1 VWRQPEIGGSRAGY
15 GTAEKIRGRRLGQKD
30 GHLQA
35 VKEQMASIAE
45 DEPDESTEFDGMVD
59 LHWWFDSYGKAERL
73 ANSLR
78 EISHKPE
85 IVALR
90 LSCYDDVTASV
101 TLKDERQRH

>member
-1 VWRQPEIGGSRAGY
+1 MRVMQQRKKSAVVVW
-15 GTAEKIRGRRLGQKD
+15 IRKTD
-30 GHLQA
+30 TFKA
-35 VKEQMASIAE
+35 VKEQMASIAQ

-59 LHWWFDSYGKAERL
+59 FHWRFDSYAKAERL

-78 EISHKPE
+78 KISHKPE
-85 IVALR
+85 IVVLR

>member
-1 VWRQPEIGGSRAGY
+1 MRVMRELKKSAVVVWVRK
-15 GTAEKIRGRRLGQKD
+15 TDTFKV
-30 GHLQA
+30 

-59 LHWWFDSYGKAERL
+59 LHWRFDSYSEAERL
-73 ANSLR
+73 ANSLQKL
-78 EISHKPE
+78 SHKPE
-85 IVALR
+85 IVVLR

>member
-1 VWRQPEIGGSRAGY
+1 MRVMQQRKKSAVVVW
-15 GTAEKIRGRRLGQKD
+15 IRKTD
-30 GHLQA
+30 TFKA
-35 VKEQMASIAE
+35 VKEQMASIAQ

-59 LHWWFDSYGKAERL
+59 FHWRFDLYAKAERL

-78 EISHKPE
+78 KISHKPE
-85 IVALR
+85 IVVLR

>member
-1 VWRQPEIGGSRAGY
+1 VRVMQQRKKSAVVVW
-15 GTAEKIRGRRLGQKD
+15 IRKTD
-30 GHLQA
+30 TFKA
-35 VKEQMASIAE
+35 VKEQMASIAQ

-59 LHWWFDSYGKAERL
+59 FHWRFDSYAKAERL

-78 EISHKPE
+78 KISHKPE
-85 IVALR
+85 IVVLR